1 MRGNGIWKQKF
12 KNIATITTNKKVI
25 TLSMIMLLI
34 AGVSG
39 VYAKD
44 FFSSSNKTQT
54 ILPSTSMVEK
64 GDLSKRVTASGTT
77 VAADPVSIFIELS
90 QEVDEVFAEVG
101 DKVNE
106 GDLLVTYDIEDT
118 QRELNDKLAE
128 ANATVENAKIS
139 LSELSAPAEGAEL
152 LELQSQVVNA
162 EKSIED
168 IKSQIDSYD
177 IKISQA
183 QTDVDN
189 AKKTVDNYAELLIV
203 GGISQQ
209 EYENAE
215 QLYQKALDTLTQTE
229 NDKTTTE
236 LSLQTAE
243 LSLQKAKLN
252 LENGQNKTNDVTTAN
267 SIKKQQNTLETAQR
281 NVSSIQYNI
290 SKLTSATYSPISG
303 TVIESNAVEGQMLTD
318 STVMMKIADLSNLDV
333 EAYVSEY
340 DIAQIKIGQKVE
352 MTSDGIENK
361 IYTGTVT
368 KIEPTAS
375 TQSTMSGSETV
386 VPIVVHMDNPDELMK
401 PGFSL
406 DLEIIVEDLSDVVF
420 VPLSAVGKQKDGNYY
435 VYKVNENGVLQK
447 TDVTLGSTNDTNA
460 VIESGINIG
469 EKVITSPTE
478 NMADGANLNDF
489 ATTVEQKKTE
499 QNDSILSNMG
509 GGMPSDGSM
518 PNGGGMPPSGGM
530 PGGGGNRGGKG
541 SR

>member
-1 MRGNGIWKQKF
+1 MT
-12 KNIATITTNKKVI
+12 ATKKVI
-25 TLSMIMLLI
+25 ALSIAAVLV

-39 VYAKD
+39 VYAKGLFD
-44 FFSSSNKTQT
+44 TSNKTQT
-54 ILPSTSMVEK
+54 KLPDISVVEK

-90 QEVDEVFAEVG
+90 QEVEEVFAEVG

-118 QRELNDKLAE
+118 QRELKDKLAE
-128 ANATVENAKIS
+128 ANATVENAQIS
-139 LSELSAPAEGAEL
+139 LSELSAPVEGAEL
-152 LELQSQVVNA
+152 LELQNQVVNA
-162 EKSIED
+162 EKN
-168 IKSQIDSYD
+168 IKDTQSQIDSYD

-183 QTDVDN
+183 QTEVDN
-189 AKKTVDNYAELLIV
+189 AKKTMEDNAELLMV

-209 EYENAE
+209 EYDNA
-215 QLYQKALDTLTQTE
+215 QQAYQKAIDTLTQTQ
-229 NDKTTTE
+229 NDKQTAE

-243 LSLQKAKLN
+243 LSLQKAQLN
-252 LENGQNKTNDVTTAN
+252 LEESQNKTSSTATQN

-281 NVSSIQYNI
+281 NVSSIQYDIN
-290 SKLTSATYSPISG
+290 KLTAATYSPISG

-340 DIAQIKIGQKVE
+340 DIAQIEIGQKVE
-352 MTSDGIENK
+352 MTSDGIEGK

-406 DLEIIVEDLSDVVF
+406 DLEIIVQDLSDAVY
-420 VPLSAVGKQKDGNYY
+420 VPLSAVGKNKDNSYY
-435 VYKVNENGVLQK
+435 VYKVNENDVLQK
-447 TDVTLGSTNDTNA
+447 TDVTLGSTNDTSA
-460 VIESGINIG
+460 VIESGITVG
-469 EKVITSPTE
+469 EKIVTSPTE
-478 NMADGANLNDF
+478 DMTDGANLSDF
-489 ATTVEQKKTE
+489 ATAVEQRKE
-499 QNDSILSNMG
+499 QDSSILNNMG
-509 GGMPSDGSM
+509 GNM
-518 PNGGGMPPSGGM
+518 PNGGSGM
-530 PGGGGNRGGKG
+530 PGGGGGMPPNGGGNRGGNAP
-541 SR
+541 R

>member
-25 TLSMIMLLI
+25 TLSVILLLI

-39 VYAKD
+39 VYAKG

-54 ILPSTSMVEK
+54 ILPSTSMAEK

-183 QTDVDN
+183 QTDADN
-189 AKKTVDNYAELLIV
+189 TKKTMDNYAELLIV

-229 NDKTTTE
+229 NDKATTE

-340 DIAQIKIGQKVE
+340 DIAQIQVGQKVE

-386 VPIVVHMDNPDELMK
+386 VPIVIHMDNPDELMK

-435 VYKVNENGVLQK
+435 VYKVNENGILQK

-478 NMADGANLNDF
+478 NMTDGANLNDF

-499 QNDSILSNMG
+499 QNDSILNNMG
-509 GGMPSDGSM
+509 GGMPSGGM

-530 PGGGGNRGGKG
+530 PGGSGNRGGKG

>member
-12 KNIATITTNKKVI
+12 KNIAIITTNKKVI

-189 AKKTVDNYAELLIV
+189 TKKTVDNYAELLIV

>member
-1 MRGNGIWKQKF
+1 MT
-12 KNIATITTNKKVI
+12 ATKKVI
-25 TLSMIMLLI
+25 ALSIAAVLV

-39 VYAKD
+39 VYAKGLFD
-44 FFSSSNKTQT
+44 TSNKTQT
-54 ILPSTSMVEK
+54 KLPDISVVEK

-90 QEVDEVFAEVG
+90 QEVEEVFAEVG

-118 QRELNDKLAE
+118 QRELKDKLAE
-128 ANATVENAKIS
+128 ANATVENAQIS
-139 LSELSAPAEGAEL
+139 LSELSAPVEGAEL
-152 LELQSQVVNA
+152 LELQNQVVNA
-162 EKSIED
+162 EKN
-168 IKSQIDSYD
+168 IKDTQSQIDSYD

-183 QTDVDN
+183 QTEVNN
-189 AKKTVDNYAELLIV
+189 AKKTMEDNAELLMV

-209 EYENAE
+209 EYDNA
-215 QLYQKALDTLTQTE
+215 QQAYQKAIDTLTQTQ
-229 NDKTTTE
+229 NDKQTAE

-243 LSLQKAKLN
+243 LSLQKAQLN
-252 LENGQNKTNDVTTAN
+252 LEESQNKTSSTATQN

-281 NVSSIQYNI
+281 NVSSIQYDIN
-290 SKLTSATYSPISG
+290 KLTAATYSPISG

-340 DIAQIKIGQKVE
+340 DIAQIEIGQKVE
-352 MTSDGIENK
+352 MTSDGIEGK

-406 DLEIIVEDLSDVVF
+406 DLEIIVQDLSDAVY
-420 VPLSAVGKQKDGNYY
+420 VPLSAVGKNKDNSYY
-435 VYKVNENGVLQK
+435 VYKVNENDVLQK
-447 TDVTLGSTNDTNA
+447 TDVTLGSTNDTSA
-460 VIESGINIG
+460 VIESGITVG
-469 EKVITSPTE
+469 EKIITSPTE
-478 NMADGANLNDF
+478 DMTDGANLSDF
-489 ATTVEQKKTE
+489 ATAVEQRKE
-499 QNDSILSNMG
+499 QDSSILNNMG
-509 GGMPSDGSM
+509 GNM
-518 PNGGGMPPSGGM
+518 PNGGSGVPGGGGGGMPPN
-530 PGGGGNRGGKG
+530 GGGNRGGNAP
-541 SR
+541 R

>member
-1 MRGNGIWKQKF
+1 MT
-12 KNIATITTNKKVI
+12 ATKKVI
-25 TLSMIMLLI
+25 ALSIAAVLV

-39 VYAKD
+39 VYAKGLFD
-44 FFSSSNKTQT
+44 TSNKTQT
-54 ILPSTSMVEK
+54 KLPDISVVEK

-90 QEVDEVFAEVG
+90 QEVEEVFAEVG

-118 QRELNDKLAE
+118 QRELKDKLAE
-128 ANATVENAKIS
+128 ANATVENAQIS
-139 LSELSAPAEGAEL
+139 LSELSAPVEGAEL
-152 LELQSQVVNA
+152 LELQNQVVNA
-162 EKSIED
+162 EKN
-168 IKSQIDSYD
+168 IKDTQSQIDSYD

-183 QTDVDN
+183 QTEVDN
-189 AKKTVDNYAELLIV
+189 AKKTMEDNAELLMV

-209 EYENAE
+209 EYDNA
-215 QLYQKALDTLTQTE
+215 QQAYQKAIDTLTQTQ
-229 NDKTTTE
+229 NDKQTAE

-243 LSLQKAKLN
+243 LSLQKAQLN
-252 LENGQNKTNDVTTAN
+252 LEESQNKASSTATQN

-281 NVSSIQYNI
+281 NVSSIQYDIN
-290 SKLTSATYSPISG
+290 KLTAATYSPISG

-340 DIAQIKIGQKVE
+340 DIAQIEIGQKVE
-352 MTSDGIENK
+352 MTSDGIEGK

-406 DLEIIVEDLSDVVF
+406 DLEIIVQDLSDAVY
-420 VPLSAVGKQKDGNYY
+420 VPLSAVGKNKDNSYY
-435 VYKVNENGVLQK
+435 VYKVNENDVLQK
-447 TDVTLGSTNDTNA
+447 TDVTLGSTNDTSA
-460 VIESGINIG
+460 VIESGITVG
-469 EKVITSPTE
+469 EKIVTSPTE
-478 NMADGANLNDF
+478 DMTDGANLSDF
-489 ATTVEQKKTE
+489 ATAVEQRKE
-499 QNDSILSNMG
+499 QDSSILNNMG
-509 GGMPSDGSM
+509 GNM
-518 PNGGGMPPSGGM
+518 PNGGSGM
-530 PGGGGNRGGKG
+530 PGGGGGMPPNGGGNRGGNAP
-541 SR
+541 R

>member
-1 MRGNGIWKQKF
+1 MLKQKL
-12 KNIATITTNKKVI
+12 KNMGIIPVNKRVI
-25 TLSMIMLLI
+25 VLSVVLILI

-39 VYAKD
+39 VYAKG
-44 FFSSSNKTQT
+44 FFGSVNKTQT
-54 ILPSTSMVEK
+54 VLPDISVAEK

-77 VAADPVSIFIELS
+77 TAADPISIFIELS
-90 QEVDEVFAEVG
+90 QEVDKVFAEVG

-139 LSELSAPAEGAEL
+139 LSELSAPAEGVEL

-183 QTDVDN
+183 QIDVDN
-189 AKKTVDNYAELLIV
+189 AKKTMDNYTELLIV

-209 EYENAE
+209 EYDNAE
-215 QLYQKALDTLTQTE
+215 QAYQKAMDTLTQTE

-252 LENGQNKTNDVTTAN
+252 LENGQNKTNDVTTVN

-281 NVSSIQYNI
+281 NVSSIQYDIN
-290 SKLTSATYSPISG
+290 KLTSATYSPISG
-303 TVIESNAVEGQMLTD
+303 TIIESNAVEGQILTD
-318 STVMMKIADLSNLDV
+318 STVMMRIADLSNLNV

-386 VPIVVHMDNPDELMK
+386 VPIIVHMDNPDELMK

-420 VPLSAVGKQKDGNYY
+420 VPLSAVGKQKDGSYY
-435 VYKVNENGVLQK
+435 VYKINENNVLQK
-447 TDVTLGSTNDTNA
+447 TNVTLGSTNDTSA
-460 VIESGINIG
+460 VIVNGITIG

-478 NMADGANLNDF
+478 NMTDGANLADF
-489 ATTVEQKKTE
+489 ATTIEQKKTDK
-499 QNDSILSNMG
+499 NDSILNNMG
-509 GGMPSDGSM
+509 GSM
-518 PNGGGMPPSGGM
+518 PKGGGMPPSGGM
-530 PGGGGNRGGKG
+530 PNGGGNRSGGG
-541 SR
+541 PR